1 MFKVYS
7 VGKSSFCTGI
17 VCHTISLFIGQP
29 MRRQFPN
36 FMCCPNVWNSRD
48 FRIWIALFIPLPL
61 FPISGV
67 AQPMVVGFMP
77 PLPGLQPVMSILLLV
92 ANWTMRYENLSNVS
106 TEIAF
111 AGIENGTQT
120 DWIMPTI
127 DSRFDAS
134 DSEDEILSIL
144 LGPLQPEH

>member
-1 MFKVYS
+1 
-7 VGKSSFCTGI
+7 
-17 VCHTISLFIGQP
+17 
-29 MRRQFPN
+29 
-36 FMCCPNVWNSRD
+36 
-48 FRIWIALFIPLPL
+48 
-61 FPISGV
+61 
-67 AQPMVVGFMP
+67 MVVGFMP